1 MGIHILGT
9 AAQNIDRAEDRS
21 KFSAMCDELG
31 IDQPEWSEFVKME
44 DGRSAFL
51 DSAGEKKGHCMAHG
65 SHGWL
70 MYGAHGTHGMGVE
83 PGSCLLE
90 DLKASNFG
98 EMRVKWLQRLP

>member
-1 MGIHILGT
+1 MAPKLDKMGIHILGT

-51 DSAGEKKGHCMAHG
+51 DSAGEKKGHWIWH
-65 SHGWL
+65 
-70 MYGAHGTHGMGVE
+70 MGHMD
-83 PGSCLLE
+83 G
-90 DLKASNFG
+90 
-98 EMRVKWLQRLP
+98 